1 MADVIEIAEL
11 VGRASVTDKISM
23 NSTPQ
28 QTEYKPIYSS
38 LAIEQNTL
46 DIEQVI
52 YFCRINIYDNKRK
65 VYKYEFRR
73 SFSEGI
79 YRRKGIYN

>member
-46 DIEQVI
+46 DI
-52 YFCRINIYDNKRK
+52 YFLSD
-65 VYKYEFRR
+65 KYIR
-73 SFSEGI
+73 
-79 YRRKGIYN
+79 

>member
-28 QTEYKPIYSS
+28 QTEYKP
-38 LAIEQNTL
+38 NTL
-46 DIEQVI
+46 DI

>member
-23 NSTPQ
+23 NSTLQ

-46 DIEQVI
+46 DI

>member
-23 NSTPQ
+23 SSTPQ

-46 DIEQVI
+46 DI

>member
-11 VGRASVTDKISM
+11 VGRESVIDKISM

-46 DIEQVI
+46 DI